1 MFPAEKQ
8 VPFFNIFSVD
18 LYSDLKRSGSIAH
31 LNALQTARLKVV
43 KILYLTIKNVKK
55 VLLCIMSL
63 NRRLAMLSTVTSIC

>member
-8 VPFFNIFSVD
+8 VPFFNKCNVD

-43 KILYLTIKNVKK
+43 KILYLTIRKARSAMYY
-55 VLLCIMSL
+55 VLE
-63 NRRLAMLSTVTSIC
+63 